1 MAKSK
6 RINLAKKPIQHLE
19 ANLLET
25 QTASFGEFRDKGFE
39 GVFNEINPVTDYTG
53 SSWELSFEKF
63 EWGDP
68 KHSFRQAQKLGL
80 TYDAPIS
87 TTVKL
92 INKRTGEIKKQK
104 LFLTDMPLMG
114 DRASFMVNGNER
126 VVSLQ
131 IIRSEGVLFVEAK
144 NSKPKKRLYMVKLMP
159 ERGKWFDFEVN
170 KYGVMSVKLLDK
182 HPKILLTTLL
192 RALGYSTTE
201 EVRKHLE
208 PVDNGETSYLEA
220 TLKKDPTHNTEEAL
234 LEIYRKLRPEDTI
247 TVENARDFLY
257 NMFFNKSRFYLGK
270 IGRYKLNEKLGFGN
284 GEDAPK
290 DYLLRKEDVLELVKA
305 LIQINTGERPLDD
318 IDSLMNRRIRS
329 VGESISEKVRM
340 GVKRM
345 EKNIKDRMAQFS
357 TEESITP
364 SQLINT
370 RPVSAAIIG
379 FFGGS
384 ALSRYMDQEN
394 ILSEIVIKQKITAG
408 GPRGLTKERAT
419 FSVRDIH
426 NSHYSR
432 ICPVHTPEGPSIGMV
447 LHLAIYAR
455 VNEYGFL
462 EAPYM
467 QVANAFNVKEDKVSV
482 FKGRKVSRNVE
493 DETGKV
499 VVKEGTEM
507 TSDVVAKAKKAK
519 IEKIPVV
526 PFMTGEVQYLDAA
539 QELEHRIASA
549 SVTTDDEG
557 NLTDART
564 YVRDGKT
571 YMKVDVSDIDF
582 VDVNTAQIGGV
593 CLSLIPFASLDDPN
607 RTFYGA
613 KTLTQS
619 VPLVHNQSPIVG
631 TGFERMVV
639 KASGRTLYAEDPG
652 VVKYADAAK
661 VIIEYKPKEGKKY
674 EKEYEVEKFV
684 RTNNST
690 SFSQKSVVKTG
701 DKLAVG
707 DVIIDGP
714 NTMDGELAL
723 GVNLRTA
730 YLQWEGYNYED
741 AMVISDRL
749 VKDDILTSVHIHE
762 YSQEIR
768 ETKLGDEQIT
778 RDIPNVG
785 EYALR
790 NLAED
795 GIVRIGASVEPNDIL
810 VGIIAPKGE
819 TELTAEEKLLR
830 AIFGEYARDVRDNS
844 MRLPHGESG
853 VVVKMQVLDRA
864 SGAKLNPG
872 VLKQVK
878 VWVASTHKITVGDK
892 LTGFHGGKGV
902 IGKILPQE
910 DMPFT
915 EDGRPVDIILGPQS
929 MVRRMNMGQ
938 LMEAHVGELAS
949 KLGVKVEV
957 PPFSQF
963 TLDPLLDL
971 AKKEGVEYQEKM
983 KLFDGRTGQPF
994 DQDVVVGTRYFI
1006 KLEHMADFKVHAR
1019 STGPYTMVTQ
1029 QPLGG
1034 RAQRG
1039 GQRFGEMEVWALE
1052 AHGVPTVLHEM
1063 LTIKSDD
1070 VVGRS
1075 AAYKSIIS
1083 GTDISTPSIPE
1094 SFNVF
1099 DRELAALGIKLEKI
1113 NAVED
1118 SRVDSTGSLEEVVD
1132 QLSQTDSKAPGS
1144 NVAEALDEKGDNR
1157 TVETEMVNDENF
1169 EIN

>member
-1 MAKSK
+1 MPKTK
-6 RINLAKKPIQHLE
+6 RINLARKPIQHLE
-19 ANLLET
+19 TNLLDAQIT
-25 QTASFGEFRDKGFE
+25 SFGEFKDKGLQQI
-39 GVFNEINPVTDYTG
+39 FNEINPIQDYTG
-53 SSWELSFEKF
+53 SAWELTFEKF
-63 EWGDP
+63 EWGDAT
-68 KHSFRQAQKLGL
+68 HSFREGQKLGL
-80 TYDAPIS
+80 SYDAPVY
-87 TTVKL
+87 THVKL
-92 INKRTGEIKKQK
+92 LNKRTGEIKKQK
-104 LFLTDMPLMG
+104 LFLADFPLMG
-114 DRASFMVNGNER
+114 NRASFMVNGNER

-131 IIRSEGVLFVEAK
+131 IIRSEGILFLEAK
-144 NSKPKKRLYMVKLMP
+144 NSKPKKRLYVVKLMP

-192 RALGYSTTE
+192 RALGYSSTE
-201 EVRKHLE
+201 EVRKLLD
-208 PVDNGETSYLEA
+208 PSDVGETSYVEA
-220 TLKKDPTHNTEEAL
+220 TLRKDTTHNTEEAL
-234 LEIYRKLRPEDTI
+234 IEIYRKLRPEDTI
-247 TVENARDFLY
+247 TIDNAREFLY

-270 IGRYKLNEKLGFGN
+270 IGRYKLNQKLGFGN
-284 GEDAPK
+284 EEKSPK
-290 DYLLRKEDVLELVKA
+290 DYLLRKEDIVEIIRS
-305 LIQINTGERPLDD
+305 LIMINNGTKPLDD
-318 IDSLMNRRIRS
+318 IDSLQNRRIRS
-329 VGESISEKVRM
+329 VGESIADKVRT

-345 EKNIKDRMAQFS
+345 EKNIKDRMGQFS

-379 FFGGS
+379 FFGS
-384 ALSRYMDQEN
+384 STLSRYMDQEN

-408 GPRGLTKERAT
+408 GPGGLTKERAT

-455 VNEYGFL
+455 VNDFGFL

-467 QVANAFNVKEDKVSV
+467 VVKNHFDLKTDKISK
-482 FKGRKVSRNVE
+482 FKGRKVSQDVFNEKDKRIIKVG
-493 DETGKV
+493 DEITAALI
-499 VVKEGTEM
+499 E
-507 TSDVVAKAKKAK
+507 KAKKAK
-519 IEKIPVV
+519 IAKIPVV
-526 PFMTGEVQYLDAA
+526 PFMTGDIHYMDAA
-539 QELEHRIASA
+539 EELEHKIASA
-549 SVTTDDEG
+549 SVSTDDEG
-557 NLTDART
+557 NLTDEKT

-571 YMKVDVSDIDF
+571 YLKVDISDIDY
-582 VDVNTAQIGGV
+582 VDVNTAQVGGI

-619 VPLVHNQSPIVG
+619 VPLLKSEAPIVG
-631 TGFERMVV
+631 TGFEELAVR
-639 KASGRTLYAEDPG
+639 ASGRSVFAEDPG
-652 VVKYADAAK
+652 VVKYADSER
-661 VIIEYKPKEGKKY
+661 VIMDYKPKEGKKY
-674 EKEYEVEKFV
+674 QKEYEVESFI
-684 RTNNST
+684 RTNQST
-690 SFSQKSVVKTG
+690 CFSQKAGVQTG
-701 DKLAVG
+701 DEIKQG
-707 DVIIDGP
+707 EVIIDGP
-714 NTMDGELAL
+714 NTVEGELAL

-730 YLQWEGYNYED
+730 YMVWEGYNYED
-741 AMVISDRL
+741 AIVISDRL
-749 VKDDILTSVHIHE
+749 VKEDILTSVHIHE
-762 YSQEIR
+762 YAQEIR

-790 NLAED
+790 NLSDD
-795 GIVRIGASVEPNDIL
+795 GVVRIGASVEPHDIL

-844 MRLPHGESG
+844 LRMPHGERG
-853 VVVKMQVLDRA
+853 VVIKVQVLDRV

-872 VLKQVK
+872 VLRQVK
-878 VWVASTHKITVGDK
+878 VWVASTHKISVGDK

-902 IGKILPQE
+902 IGKILPDE
-910 DMPFT
+910 DMPYT
-915 EDGRPVDIILGPQS
+915 EDGKSVDIVLGPQS

-938 LMEAHVGELAS
+938 LMEAHVGDLAAR
-949 KLGVKVEV
+949 LGVKVEV
-957 PPFSQF
+957 PPFSKF
-963 TLDPLLDL
+963 SLEPLLEV
-971 AKKEGVEYQEKM
+971 AKEKGIEYREKETLY
-983 KLFDGRTGQPF
+983 DGRTGVPF
-994 DQDVVVGTRYFI
+994 DQPVVVGTRYFL
-1006 KLEHMADFKVHAR
+1006 KLEHMADFKIHAR

-1075 AAYKSIIS
+1075 AAYKSIIT
-1083 GTDISTPSIPE
+1083 GTDITAPSIPE

-1099 DRELAALGIKLEKI
+1099 DREMAALSIKLEKI
-1113 NAVED
+1113 EAVED
-1118 SRVDSTGSLEEVVD
+1118 ERVPEASTLEEVVD
-1132 QLSQTDSKAPGS
+1132 QIAGPAPDSQ
-1144 NVAEALDEKGDNR
+1144 EKEQIQAGIEQDK
-1157 TVETEMVNDENF
+1157 NF
-1169 EIN
+1169 EIK